1 MNLAGR
7 TVVITGGASGLGRAT
22 ARLMVL
28 GHGARVA
35 LFDLPDSAGAALAA
49 ELDQAEG
56 HAGGRAVFVPVDV
69 ADEASV
75 AAGVAAACEAFGTID
90 VCVNCAGIPGS
101 MRLLDR
107 DGRPAHSAVFRR
119 TLAVNL
125 EGTFNVMAH
134 CAAVM
139 RDNPPSPDGERGVI
153 VNVASIAATDGTLG
167 HVAYSASKAGIIGM
181 MLPAARELADHGIR
195 VLSIAPGLFETPMA
209 GSVPPRALQRMT
221 DAMVFPRR
229 FGDPAEFAAAV
240 VHLCENAYLNGTTIR
255 LDGAQRL

>member
-28 GHGARVA
+28 GHGARAA
-35 LFDLPDSAGAALAA
+35 LFDLPGSAGGALAA
-49 ELDQAEG
+49 ELVQAGG
-56 HAGGRAVFVPVDV
+56 HAAFVPVDV
-69 ADEASV
+69 ADEGSV
-75 AAGVAAACEAFGTID
+75 AAAVAAAREIFGTID

-107 DGRPAHSAVFRR
+107 DGRPAHGAVFRR

-139 RDNPPSPDGERGVI
+139 RGNPSSPDGERGVI
-153 VNVASIAATDGTLG
+153 INVASIAATDGTLG

-209 GSVPPRALQRMT
+209 GSVPPRALKRMT